1 MFKVGRLFTTMKVSQ
16 RLNSIEMSGIRKMFD
31 IASPTSINL
40 GLGEPDLLPPK
51 KAIDGMTLAAENG
64 LNKYGPTAGIM
75 ELRESVAKKYS
86 SYWSGLKANNV

>member
-1 MFKVGRLFTTMKVSQ
+1 MFKVGKLFTTMKVSQ

-75 ELRESVAKKYS
+75 ELRESVANK
-86 SYWSGLKANNV
+86 